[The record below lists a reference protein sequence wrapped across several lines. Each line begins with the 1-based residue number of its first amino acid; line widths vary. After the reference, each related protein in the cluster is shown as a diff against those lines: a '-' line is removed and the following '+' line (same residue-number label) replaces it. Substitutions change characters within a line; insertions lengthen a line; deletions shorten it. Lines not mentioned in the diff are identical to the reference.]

1 MEVATSAV
9 VANFGSW
16 PNVVIPAFSI
26 VGPWFQWGQCKSLLC
41 LLGPLFIFMTQVPV
55 KDICMI
61 TLNAL
66 HINVI
71 SAHGYYIWDVERSH
85 NVCRIISNNAK

>member
-1 MEVATSAV
+1 
-9 VANFGSW
+9 
-16 PNVVIPAFSI
+16 
-26 VGPWFQWGQCKSLLC
+26 
-41 LLGPLFIFMTQVPV
+41 LFIFMTQVPV

-66 HINVI
+66 QINVL